1 MPGARLCGSYSKLPG
16 TYAADELSDS
26 VGIPSYEGPTVAEVQ
41 TKIIM
46 SHVPIGQSPA
56 ASADGVL
63 PSYADK
69 IAKIASVDF
78 EVLDAAGKNY
88 LSWHVDLKFHLRA
101 QGLLATISTPAPPA
115 PATVTGNAV
124 NNAEVATTVIVSD
137 IDKAKAII
145 YIRRHIDRTL
155 KAEYLTVEDPKELW
169 TALED
174 RYKHQKDVILPRAR
188 YEWENLRLQDFKS
201 VAEYNSALHNITS
214 CLKLCGEEVSEERML
229 EKTYTSFHEKD
240 AILMQQYR
248 ERKFKKYSELHSTL
262 LMAEQNRELLL
273 ATHNLRPARCPPQK
287 NNPPQSSNSEGKKK
301 WKKKTTELSS
311 IPKNTWED
319 KCHRCGMTGHWSRNC
334 RTPRHLQDL
343 YLASQKS
350 PVETNLVEKQPSTQ
364 FTADDF
370 EMDDLLD

>member
-1 MPGARLCGSYSKLPG
+1 MCYCI
-16 TYAADELSDS
+16 
-26 VGIPSYEGPTVAEVQ
+26 VWV
-41 TKIIM
+41 
-46 SHVPIGQSPA
+46 H
-56 ASADGVL
+56 
-63 PSYADK
+63 DK

-78 EVLDAAGKNY
+78 EVLDTAGKNY

-115 PATVTGNAV
+115 PATGTGNAV
-124 NNAEVATTVIVSD
+124 NNVEVATTVIVSD

-174 RYKHQKDVILPRAR
+174 RYKHQKD
-188 YEWENLRLQDFKS
+188 
-201 VAEYNSALHNITS
+201 
-214 CLKLCGEEVSEERML
+214 LCGEEVSEERML

-273 ATHNLRPARCPPQK
+273 ATHNLRPAGSAPLPEAHMFSSQKQKKKHKGKFNKGKAPKWQARCPPQK

>member
-1 MPGARLCGSYSKLPG
+1 M
-16 TYAADELSDS
+16 
-26 VGIPSYEGPTVAEVQ
+26 
-41 TKIIM
+41 
-46 SHVPIGQSPA
+46 
-56 ASADGVL
+56 
-63 PSYADK
+63 
-69 IAKIASVDF
+69 AKIASVDF

-174 RYKHQKDVILPRAR
+174 RYKHQKDVILPRAC
-188 YEWENLRLQDFKS
+188 YEWENLRVQDFKS

-214 CLKLCGEEVSEERML
+214 RLKLCGEEVSEERML

-273 ATHNLRPARCPPQK
+273 ATHNLRPAGSAPLPEAHMFSSQKQKKKHKGKFNKVKAPKWQAICPPQK

-319 KCHRCGMTGHWSRNC
+319 KCHRCGMTGHWSRNR
-334 RTPRHLQDL
+334 RTLRHLQDL

>member
-1 MPGARLCGSYSKLPG
+1 M
-16 TYAADELSDS
+16 
-26 VGIPSYEGPTVAEVQ
+26 
-41 TKIIM
+41 
-46 SHVPIGQSPA
+46 
-56 ASADGVL
+56 
-63 PSYADK
+63 
-69 IAKIASVDF
+69 AKIASVDF

-101 QGLLATISTPAPPA
+101 QGLLATISTPASPA
-115 PATVTGNAV
+115 PATGTGNAV
-124 NNAEVATTVIVSD
+124 NNAEVATTVIISD

-169 TALED
+169 PALED
-174 RYKHQKDVILPRAR
+174 RYKHQKDVILPRAC

-214 CLKLCGEEVSEERML
+214 RLKLCGEEVSEE
-229 EKTYTSFHEKD
+229 
-240 AILMQQYR
+240 Q
-248 ERKFKKYSELHSTL
+248 
-262 LMAEQNRELLL
+262 QNRELLL
-273 ATHNLRPARCPPQK
+273 ATHNLRPAGSAPLPEAHMFSSQKQKKKHKGKFNKGKAPKWQARCPPQK

-319 KCHRCGMTGHWSRNC
+319 KCHRCGITGHWSRNC

-343 YLASQKS
+343 YLASLKS

>member
-1 MPGARLCGSYSKLPG
+1 M
-16 TYAADELSDS
+16 
-26 VGIPSYEGPTVAEVQ
+26 
-41 TKIIM
+41 
-46 SHVPIGQSPA
+46 
-56 ASADGVL
+56 
-63 PSYADK
+63 
-69 IAKIASVDF
+69 AKIASVDF

-124 NNAEVATTVIVSD
+124 NNAEVATTVIVFD

-155 KAEYLTVEDPKELW
+155 KAEYLT
-169 TALED
+169 
-174 RYKHQKDVILPRAR
+174 KDVILPRAR
-188 YEWENLRLQDFKS
+188 YEWENLRLHDFKS

-214 CLKLCGEEVSEERML
+214 RLKLCGEEVSEEHVL

-248 ERKFKKYSELHSTL
+248 ERKFKKYSKLQSTL

-273 ATHNLRPARCPPQK
+273 ATHNLRPAGSAPLPEAHMFSSQKQEKKNKGKFNKGKAPKWQARCPPQK

-343 YLASQKS
+343 YLASLKS

-370 EMDDLLD
+370 ETDDLLD

>member
-1 MPGARLCGSYSKLPG
+1 M
-16 TYAADELSDS
+16 
-26 VGIPSYEGPTVAEVQ
+26 
-41 TKIIM
+41 
-46 SHVPIGQSPA
+46 
-56 ASADGVL
+56 
-63 PSYADK
+63 
-69 IAKIASVDF
+69 AKIASVDF

-115 PATVTGNAV
+115 PATGTGNAV

-155 KAEYLTVEDPKELW
+155 KAEYLTVEHPKELW

-174 RYKHQKDVILPRAR
+174 RYKHQKDVILPHAC

-214 CLKLCGEEVSEERML
+214 RLKLCGEEVSEERML

-273 ATHNLRPARCPPQK
+273 ATHNLRPAGSAPLPEAHMFSSQK
-287 NNPPQSSNSEGKKK
+287 QKKK
-301 WKKKTTELSS
+301 HKGKFNKG
-311 IPKNTWED
+311 KAH
-319 KCHRCGMTGHWSRNC
+319 K
-334 RTPRHLQDL
+334 
-343 YLASQKS
+343 
-350 PVETNLVEKQPSTQ
+350 
-364 FTADDF
+364 
-370 EMDDLLD
+370 

>member
-1 MPGARLCGSYSKLPG
+1 M
-16 TYAADELSDS
+16 
-26 VGIPSYEGPTVAEVQ
+26 
-41 TKIIM
+41 
-46 SHVPIGQSPA
+46 
-56 ASADGVL
+56 
-63 PSYADK
+63 
-69 IAKIASVDF
+69 AKIARVDF
-78 EVLDAAGKNY
+78 EVLDDAGKNY

-101 QGLLATISTPAPPA
+101 RGLLATISTPAPPV
-115 PATVTGNAV
+115 PATVTGNVV

-214 CLKLCGEEVSEERML
+214 RLKLCGEEVSEERML

-248 ERKFKKYSELHSTL
+248 ERKFKKLSSSTRSSHVYSQKQKKKHKGKFNKGK
-262 LMAEQNRELLL
+262 APKWQ
-273 ATHNLRPARCPPQK
+273 ARCPPQK

-311 IPKNTWED
+311 IRKNTWEN
-319 KCHRCGMTGHWSRNC
+319 KCQRCGMTGHWSRNC

-343 YLASQKS
+343 YQASLKS
-350 PVETNLVEKQPSTQ
+350 PVEINLVEKQPSTQ

-370 EMDDLLD
+370 ETDDLLD